1 MGAIGTV
8 GGGTGSAADG
18 LTGGPDV
25 LTVTEGLTV
34 EVEVDVNGACWCLV
48 TGEPSPPGC
57 AFVKDASG
65 VKTSLVTARPNALME
80 EGNSGNKGVP
90 GTMMG
95 GGLNAGGVDVPTV
108 VLGSTLRYLTMLFI

>member
-18 LTGGPDV
+18 LTGGSDD

-34 EVEVDVNGACWCLV
+34 EVEVNGACWCLV
-48 TGEPSPPGC
+48 TGEPSPPGR

-80 EGNSGNKGVP
+80 E
-90 GTMMG
+90 
-95 GGLNAGGVDVPTV
+95 
-108 VLGSTLRYLTMLFI
+108 